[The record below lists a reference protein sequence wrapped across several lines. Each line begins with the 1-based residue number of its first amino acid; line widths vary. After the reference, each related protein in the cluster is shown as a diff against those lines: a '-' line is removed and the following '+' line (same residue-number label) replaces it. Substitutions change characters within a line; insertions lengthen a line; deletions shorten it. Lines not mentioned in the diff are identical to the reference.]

1 MRHPSP
7 QRGFTLVE
15 LMVAMTLGLLV
26 SAAVVSLYISTS
38 RNYAEDERYARMQ
51 ENGRYTL
58 QVLTDDLAMVDF
70 WGKMLNVDTIGTAFT
85 PPAPGSCE
93 EATGIYDA
101 TTALFF
107 NNYHVSPWN
116 EQFALSP
123 ACNQIDSDRKAGA
136 DILVIKRVTSAPTA
150 ETFVDVAD
158 TDGDGD
164 TAEILTTGASDLQNG
179 TVYLR
184 TNGTSGNFIN
194 DASSTNLPGV
204 AEADWRYQ
212 PRVYFVRKDF
222 DLGLNDGIPS
232 LCRMDINGTGFAAP
246 ECLAQGIEDL
256 HIQFGLDTDGDGI
269 ANQYVSDP
277 SPADMEKVVTARVY
291 VLVRSVDVDPTYTDT
306 NTYVLGDVNIAS
318 PNDGYYRRVY
328 TSTVALRNPT
338 SLHLLSQ

>member
-1 MRHPSP
+1 MHRPSP

-70 WGKMLNVDTIGTAFT
+70 WGKMMNVDTIGTGFT
-85 PPAPGSCE
+85 PPTGTCE
-93 EATGIYDA
+93 VNMAMYDG
-101 TTALFF
+101 TTALLF
-107 NNYHVSPWN
+107 NNYH
-116 EQFALSP
+116 LSP
-123 ACNQIDSDRKAGA
+123 PSMQFTPCAQVTTNKVPNSDV
-136 DILVIKRVTSAPTA
+136 LVVKRVASAPTS

-158 TDGDGD
+158 IDGDGD
-164 TAEILTTGASDLQNG
+164 TTEILTTGASDLQNG

-184 TNGTSGNFIN
+184 TNATTGNFLD
-194 DASSTNLPGV
+194 DASSTNPPGV
-204 AEADWRYQ
+204 AESDWRYQ
-212 PRVYFVRKDF
+212 PRVYFLRDHF
-222 DLGLNDGIPS
+222 DPGDGIPS
-232 LCRMDINGTGFAAP
+232 LCRMDISGTGLAAP

-269 ANQYVSDP
+269 ANEYVSDP
-277 SPADMEKVVTARVY
+277 TLGDMEKVVTARVY
-291 VLVRSVDVDPTYTDT
+291 ILVRSIDVDPTYTDT

-328 TSTVALRNPT
+328 TSTVGLRNPT
-338 SLHLLSQ
+338 YLHVLNQ